1 MLNDL
6 IFTVGASNVRY
17 AFSNSDGMGQ
27 LVVGLLFLG
36 SILTWTIMLEKGIN
50 LFKAKKISED
60 FMELFKKNKSVHLL
74 LKDIEEKESP
84 VSSVYEH
91 GIMKLGDFYRMNKTD
106 FINLENCFA
115 EKKLSLGEIE
125 AIQTAMERSVS
136 EEILKLEE
144 GIGMLATAVSVSPF
158 FGLFGTV
165 WGVMMAFCGVAI
177 AGNADI
183 SALAPGV
190 SGALLTTVVGLLVAI
205 PSLIGYNIL
214 TSMIRKITIYMDNFS
229 DEFIAELK
237 IEQLETFEKN
247 QTIENNNG

>member
-1 MLNDL
+1 MLNEY
-6 IFTVGASNVRY
+6 IIIVGGSNVRY

-50 LFKAKKISED
+50 LFKAKKMSED
-60 FMELFKKNKSVHLL
+60 FIDLFRENKEVRKLLKKNEN
-74 LKDIEEKESP
+74 DESP
-84 VSSVYEH
+84 VSAVYEH
-91 GIMKLGDFYRMNKTD
+91 GLGKLGDFYQTNHNDLGELK
-106 FINLENCFA
+106 NCFT
-115 EKKLSLGEIE
+115 EKKLSSREID
-125 AIQTAMERSVS
+125 AVQSAMERTISDQ
-136 EEILKLEE
+136 ILKLEQ

-214 TSMIRKITIYMDNFS
+214 TSMIRKITIYMDNFL

-237 IEQLETFEKN
+237 IEQLETFER
-247 QTIENNNG
+247 NNE